1 VRGLRPPPGRLSR
14 QLGRPLPSRPRRTSR
29 PAGWAR
35 GVDVAV
41 IEGAMIPVTEQLL
54 EAVSAAVV
62 TFLDGLADR

>member
-1 VRGLRPPPGRLSR
+1 
-14 QLGRPLPSRPRRTSR
+14 LPSRPRRTSR